1 MSKIKYIPKKIIDLC
16 DIIPENHTFTKSYI
30 KEHEGKYPVYSATV
44 GIPFGYMS
52 YYTQNEPMLVVVNY
66 GNSGTIYYVDD
77 KYFSLGRNACG
88 IRIKKEYRDKIL
100 LQYVRYAAQA
110 KLKQLAKG
118 WNLKNLNQA
127 MVKSAEINIPIN
139 CEGMFDLQRQLEMT
153 QAYLQIEEQKKDLL
167 AKVNELKNIS
177 VLLPKPISTLWAEVK
192 ITDLFNP
199 KGGNMLYSKTWA
211 KENPGVYP
219 LYSGTTS
226 GSYDLVNKADY
237 NGEYLT
243 WCIDGLAGYMMYHN
257 EAFSLTCH
265 RGILEPKENIEFAN
279 IDLKYIKYVLEPL
292 FRKRK
297 KGREGDLGKNEY
309 TSLKP
314 IAIKKMKDTI
324 PIPIKEDRSFDLA
337 KQKELASK
345 YEQIDTIKNELID
358 KILKLTDIVIT

>member
-30 KEHEGKYPVYSATV
+30 KEHEGKYPIYSATV

-153 QAYLQIEEQKKDLL
+153 QAYLQIEEQKK
-167 AKVNELKNIS
+167 I
-177 VLLPKPISTLWAEVK
+177 
-192 ITDLFNP
+192 
-199 KGGNMLYSKTWA
+199 Y
-211 KENPGVYP
+211 
-219 LYSGTTS
+219 
-226 GSYDLVNKADY
+226 
-237 NGEYLT
+237 
-243 WCIDGLAGYMMYHN
+243 
-257 EAFSLTCH
+257 
-265 RGILEPKENIEFAN
+265 
-279 IDLKYIKYVLEPL
+279 
-292 FRKRK
+292 
-297 KGREGDLGKNEY
+297 
-309 TSLKP
+309 
-314 IAIKKMKDTI
+314 
-324 PIPIKEDRSFDLA
+324 
-337 KQKELASK
+337 
-345 YEQIDTIKNELID
+345 
-358 KILKLTDIVIT
+358 